1 MEKETVLILLL
12 LKPMTKT
19 SQLNDI
25 AIMMY
30 HSGCP
35 MLKKYQFL
43 DFRHYFDENHMKCMK
58 TKKRNCIIIETNEK
72 NMPTKWKIQG
82 RCFQTRTQSQ
92 IAFQDDGCV
101 FSWTVSIY

>member
-1 MEKETVLILLL
+1 MEKETVVILLL

-25 AIMMY
+25 ATMMY
-30 HSGCP
+30 HGGCP
-35 MLKKYQFL
+35 VLKISNSF
-43 DFRHYFDENHMKCMK
+43 FCHYFDENHRRDMKI
-58 TKKRNCIIIETNEK
+58 KKRNCIIIETK
-72 NMPTKWKIQG
+72 AKTKSTKWKIQG

-92 IAFQDDGCV
+92 IAFQGGGCV